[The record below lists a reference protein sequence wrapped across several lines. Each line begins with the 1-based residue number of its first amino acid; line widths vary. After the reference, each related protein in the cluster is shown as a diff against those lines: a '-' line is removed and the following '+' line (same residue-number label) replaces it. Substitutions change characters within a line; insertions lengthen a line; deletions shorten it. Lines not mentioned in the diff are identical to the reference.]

1 MSGREGADIG
11 RLRIVDLETGAT
23 APLQVNLE
31 CGCPQF
37 LAENVPALGYRLYAV
52 TTGAPVPARTIAAN
66 QIENDDYRVVVD
78 TASGAIA
85 SLYDK
90 RNARELV
97 DAAADMRFNELIRA
111 DQENAFVWGA
121 WTGVAAGVV
130 QVTSTSGPLFRQLV
144 VTRSASPVSETIVTL
159 TTGVPRVEIRNRLEH
174 DRTEHADQATQAW
187 WYYAPMP
194 FALGTGFT
202 GRFEAPNGWLVPQQ
216 DWIPG
221 TRHGTRV
228 VRHASDIRA
237 ADGYGVTVAN
247 RETYLQTFGSL
258 SWWDSGEPDAPI
270 IMHSL
275 FARQDGTDTADQG
288 WVDFETWEPGAPRTY
303 DSHFAITAT
312 GGGFDAVAAERF
324 GAGYGLPMRGDDDTP
339 RAAGVAHG
347 AGALARRDLGGRTSR
362 SSR

>member
-1 MSGREGADIG
+1 M
-11 RLRIVDLETGAT
+11 
-23 APLQVNLE
+23 
-31 CGCPQF
+31 
-37 LAENVPALGYRLYAV
+37 
-52 TTGAPVPARTIAAN
+52 GAPVEVRSVAAN
-66 QIENDDYRVVVD
+66 SVENDDYRVVVD
-78 TASGAIA
+78 SASGAIS

-97 DAAADMRFNELIRA
+97 DGAAGVGFNDLIRA

-130 QVTSTSGPLFRQLV
+130 QVTSTNGPLFRQLRI
-144 VTRSASPVSETIVTL
+144 TRSASPVSETIVTL
-159 TTGVPRVEIRNRLEH
+159 TTGLPRVDIHNRLEH
-174 DRTEHADQATQAW
+174 DRTEHADEATYSW

-216 DWIPG
+216 DWMPG

-247 RETYLQTFGSL
+247 RESYLQAFGSL
-258 SWWDSGEPDAPI
+258 SWWDAGEPDAPI
-270 IMHSL
+270 LFHNL

-288 WVDFETWEPGAPRTY
+288 WVDFATWEPGAPRTY
-303 DSHFAITAT
+303 DSHFAITGDGRRFRRRRGRALRCGIRAADAGGDDPPRT
-312 GGGFDAVAAERF
+312 TGLTHRTGAVIDRNLGAERRARHDEAGGVRESGQKRSHPAPAGDRGAAGGGCRDYAAV
-324 GAGYGLPMRGDDDTP
+324 
-339 RAAGVAHG
+339 
-347 AGALARRDLGGRTSR
+347 RDHVR
-362 SSR
+362 